1 MKRDAASFSYAERK
15 AQMKQRNKAA
25 KAVKDCEQKIASMEK
40 RIAELNSLLSDPA
53 NASDMTLVTE
63 YISTQRTL
71 DAENERWMMLAE
83 ELERMELTGL

>member
-1 MKRDAASFSYAERK
+1 
-15 AQMKQRNKAA
+15 
-25 KAVKDCEQKIASMEK
+25 
-40 RIAELNSLLSDPA
+40 
-53 NASDMTLVTE
+53 MTLVTE